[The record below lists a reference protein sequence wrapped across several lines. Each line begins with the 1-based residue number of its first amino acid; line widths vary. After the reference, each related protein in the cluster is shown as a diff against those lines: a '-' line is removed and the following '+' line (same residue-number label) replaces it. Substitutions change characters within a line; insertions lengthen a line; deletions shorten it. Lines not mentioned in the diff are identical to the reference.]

1 MKDISG
7 RLKTVLSEGDAKRA
21 QLSFFVDRLGAANQR
36 IEELKSM
43 LVDSSAF
50 NEVTSSYA
58 LDLCAIKAVEQG
70 ATLRELKQ
78 TQKEF
83 QTEMDRHAH
92 TRKVLKETEEQLK
105 LTKEKYEE
113 LKTLHI
119 NEVAMEY
126 NSRTVIECE
135 VIV

>member
-1 MKDISG
+1 
-7 RLKTVLSEGDAKRA
+7 
-21 QLSFFVDRLGAANQR
+21 
-36 IEELKSM
+36 M

-83 QTEMDRHAH
+83 QTK
-92 TRKVLKETEEQLK
+92 RK
-105 LTKEKYEE
+105 
-113 LKTLHI
+113 
-119 NEVAMEY
+119 N
-126 NSRTVIECE
+126 N
-135 VIV
+135 